1 MKKEY
6 KIDLHIHTN
15 VNPHAFST
23 LEENIRAAAKTGMEV
38 IAITNHGPALPD
50 TPHWWHLR
58 NIGIIPDYVDGV
70 RVLKG
75 VEANIMDGD
84 AKLDINQTVFS
95 GVDLVLAGFHDI
107 EEYTDKKNKEKN
119 TKAIL
124 NLIKSQKADII
135 VHLGNPG
142 FPVDYTPIVQYAK
155 KYNVALEINNSSL
168 GDHVRTGSKKN
179 CKKMLELAKK
189 EGCYIALGS
198 DSHYSGHIGVFDNA
212 IKLLEEVGYLDEL
225 IINDSKE
232 NLEKFLKLRNELR
245 SKDINS

>member
-1 MKKEY
+1 MKKQY

-23 LEENIRAAAKTGMEV
+23 LEENIQAAAKKGMEI

-58 NIGIIPDYVDGV
+58 NITILPDYIDGV
-70 RVLKG
+70 RILKG
-75 VEANIMDGD
+75 VEANILDENG
-84 AKLDINQTVFS
+84 KLDINQLVYS
-95 GVDLVLAGFHDI
+95 GMEIVLAGFHDV
-107 EEYTDKKNKEKN
+107 EEYSSNKDKNKN

-135 VHLGNPG
+135 VHLGNPN
-142 FPVDYTPIVQYAK
+142 FPVDYEEIVKYAK
-155 KYNVALEINNSSL
+155 KFNVALEINNSSL
-168 GDHVRTGSKKN
+168 GNHVRTGSKKN

-189 EGCYIALGS
+189 EGCYISLGS
-198 DSHYSGHIGVFDNA
+198 DSHYSGHIGDFQN
-212 IKLLEEVGYLDEL
+212 IIELLKEVEYSDEL

>member
-1 MKKEY
+1 MKKDY

-23 LEENIRAAAKTGMEV
+23 IEENINAAAKKGMEI

-58 NIGIIPDYVDGV
+58 NIGILPDYIEGV

-75 VEANIMDGD
+75 VEANILDENG
-84 AKLDINQTVFS
+84 KLDINQLVYS
-95 GVDLVLAGFHDI
+95 GMDIVLAGFHDV
-107 EEYTDKKNKEKN
+107 EEYSDNGDKEKN

-135 VHLGNPG
+135 VHLGNPS
-142 FPVDYTPIVQYAK
+142 FPVDYAPIVKYAK
-155 KYNVALEINNSSL
+155 EYNVALEINNSSL

-179 CKKMLELAKK
+179 CKKMLELAKN
-189 EGCYIALGS
+189 EGCYISLGS
-198 DSHYSGHIGVFDNA
+198 DSHYSGHIGIFDNA

-232 NLEKFLKLRNELR
+232 TFEKFLKLRSELR